1 MGILNVT
8 PDSFSDGGQYSA
20 PAAALAH
27 ARRMVE
33 EGAALIDVGGESTRP
48 GAAPVGEAE
57 ELDRVIPVIE
67 LLVRELEVPV
77 SVDTIKP
84 RVMREA
90 CRAGASLINDVNAL
104 RSEGAVE
111 AARDSGAAICLMHM
125 QGEPRTMQA
134 QPHYEDVVVEVAGFL
149 RERMRAC
156 LDAGIAADRLLL
168 DPGIGFGKTLQH
180 NLQLLGGL
188 DALLA
193 LQRPLLVGVSRKS
206 MIGQILGSPVLERL
220 HGSLAAAALAVWQG
234 AIIIRA
240 HDVRATVE
248 AVAIAQAMRL
258 AREGGQ

>member
-8 PDSFSDGGQYSA
+8 PDSFSDGGRHSV
-20 PAAALAH
+20 PAEALAH
-27 ARRMVE
+27 ARRMVA
-33 EGAALIDVGGESTRP
+33 EGAGLIDVGGESTRP
-48 GAAPVGEAE
+48 GAAPVNEAE

-67 LLVRELEVPV
+67 LLVRELDVAV
-77 SVDTIKP
+77 SVDTTKP
-84 RVMREA
+84 GVMREA

-104 RSEGAVE
+104 RSEGAIA

-134 QPHYEDVVVEVAGFL
+134 QPHYDDVVVEVTEFL
-149 RERMRAC
+149 RERLQAC

-180 NLQLLGGL
+180 NLLLLGGL

-206 MIGQILGSPVLERL
+206 MIGQILGNPVQERL
-220 HGSLAAAALAVWQG
+220 HGSLAAAVLAVWQG
-234 AIIIRA
+234 AIIVRA

-248 AVAIAQAMRL
+248 AVAVAQAVRS
-258 AREGGQ
+258 AREGQQ

>member
-8 PDSFSDGGQYSA
+8 PDSFSDGGRHSV
-20 PAAALAH
+20 PAEALAH
-27 ARRMVE
+27 ARRMVA

-48 GAAPVGEAE
+48 GAAPVNEAE

-67 LLVRELEVPV
+67 LLVRELDVAV
-77 SVDTIKP
+77 SVDTTKP
-84 RVMREA
+84 GVMREA
-90 CRAGASLINDVNAL
+90 CRVGASLINDVNAL
-104 RSEGAVE
+104 RTEGAIA

-134 QPHYEDVVVEVAGFL
+134 QPYYDDVVVEVTEFL
-149 RERMRAC
+149 RARLQAC

-180 NLQLLGGL
+180 NLRLLGGL
-188 DALLA
+188 DALLT

-206 MIGQILGSPVLERL
+206 MIGQILGNPVQERL
-220 HGSLAAAALAVWQG
+220 YGSLAAAVLAVWQG
-234 AIIIRA
+234 AIIVRA

-248 AVAIAQAMRL
+248 AVAVAQAVRS
-258 AREGGQ
+258 AREGKQ

>member
-8 PDSFSDGGQYSA
+8 PDSFSDGGRHFVLA
-20 PAAALAH
+20 EALAH
-27 ARRMVE
+27 ARRMVA
-33 EGAALIDVGGESTRP
+33 EGAAVIDVGGESTRP
-48 GAAPVGEAE
+48 GAAPVEEPE

-67 LLVRELEVPV
+67 SLVRELDVAV
-77 SVDTIKP
+77 SVDTTKP
-84 RVMREA
+84 GVMREA

-104 RSEGAVE
+104 RTDGAIE

-134 QPHYEDVVVEVAGFL
+134 QPHYDDVVAEVAGFL
-149 RERMRAC
+149 RERMQVC

-193 LQRPLLVGVSRKS
+193 LRRPLLVGVSRKS
-206 MIGQILGSPVLERL
+206 MIGQILGNPVQERL

-234 AIIIRA
+234 AIMIRA

-248 AVAIAQAMRL
+248 AVAIAQAISS
-258 AREGGQ
+258 ARESRQ